1 MLSLKDSCCGS
12 RSHAVAQGLMQS
24 LKASCRSLRLY
35 CCFTAALLPLYCCFA
50 DALLL
55 LYCIQTAWG
64 SRRLRAAALRTCRPQ
79 VFFVFYCCYTAA
91 ILLLFSCYT
100 AAVLRR
106 ALVDCSFFLAA
117 LLLLY
122 YCFLLLYCEP
132 LRRALADCWSFLI
145 CYYSSS
151 LRPHTVV

>member
-79 VFFVFYCCYTAA
+79 VFLFFVT
-91 ILLLFSCYT
+91 
-100 AAVLRR
+100 
-106 ALVDCSFFLAA
+106 AA

-122 YCFLLLYCEP
+122 CCFSPAMLLLYCGAHLPTAVFFLAALP
-132 LRRALADCWSFLI
+132 LL
-145 CYYSSS
+145 YYCFTATAAPRSCRLLVFFTFS
-151 LRPHTVV
+151 LLQ